1 MSKNKRKNIMIKG
14 IIIGVLGI
22 AALFLGNNY
31 NKFDVTQKEQAIVS
45 AVNLMIDYVHFSP
58 KKRNDEFSK
67 QFYADYIKN
76 LDGMKRFLTQEDI
89 DKLEKYKTG
98 LDDEIL
104 NDNLE
109 FFDLSNTLINNAI
122 DKTESF
128 YEELLEKPFDFSVDD
143 SIELDPEKRDWAKN
157 DAELKEQWRKYFKYD
172 VLVRVMNKL
181 EAQEKNDTL
190 KAEEIKTFDDLEKE
204 SRDKVRERYEDL
216 FKRLGK
222 VERAD
227 RFEVYVNSFANLFDP
242 HTEYFSPKDK
252 EDFDI
257 RMGGKLE
264 GIGARLQTDGDFTKI
279 INIIPGG
286 PAWKGKELEEND
298 LILKVAQ
305 ENSDEYVDLTGMRID
320 KVVTYIRGKKGTK
333 VKLEVKKPDGTI
345 KIIEITRDEVIIEEG
360 KAKSAILGYKSL
372 KGSDEIASLDNG
384 NIHTGNNSS
393 DSSVVIDNIGFIR
406 LPSFYSDFKS
416 RDGENC
422 SKDIKKELAKLKDK
436 KVNGIILDL
445 RSNGGGSLRDVI
457 TMGGF
462 FIEEGPIVQVKP
474 GKADPYVHSDEDSSV
489 EYDGP
494 LVILVNEMSASASEI
509 LAAAMQDYKRAVI
522 VGSKATFGKGTVQ
535 RFFDLDNIIRASSD
549 IKPLGNLKV
558 TTQKFYRINGGSTQ
572 LKGVESDLVLPD
584 RYKYMDV
591 GERDYDH
598 ALPWDKIPP
607 LKYDQNVFKL
617 NHLDEIIQREEKRVA
632 QDSAFI
638 YIDENAKKIKEYSEK
653 TLVPINIDKYKT
665 WKEERKKED
674 DHFKGKLNNLIPGIT
689 VKNLE
694 VDIPHIQMDSSRI
707 GRNESWLKNIKKDQ
721 YIKEAIFVM
730 KDIIDLEKK

>member
-1 MSKNKRKNIMIKG
+1 MIKG
-14 IIIGVLGI
+14 IIIGILGI
-22 AALFLGNNY
+22 ASFLLSNNY
-31 NKFDVTQKEQAIVS
+31 NKFDTTEKEQAIIYTVQ
-45 AVNLMIDYVHFSP
+45 AMVDYVHFSP
-58 KKRNDEFSK
+58 KKIDDDFSK

-89 DKLEKYKTG
+89 DKLKQYETN

-104 NDNLE
+104 HQNLE

-122 DKTESF
+122 DKTENF
-128 YEELLEKPFDFSVDD
+128 YEELLDKPFDFSADD
-143 SIELDPEKRDWAKN
+143 EVELAPEKRTWAQD
-157 DAELKEQWRKYFKYD
+157 DAELKEQWRKFFKYD
-172 VLVRVMNKL
+172 VLVRVTNKL
-181 EAQEKNDTL
+181 EEQKKQAKDSTETK
-190 KAEEIKTFDDLEKE
+190 EIKTFAELEKE
-204 SRDKVRERYEDL
+204 SREKVKERYKDV
-216 FKRLGK
+216 FKRFGK
-222 VERAD
+222 IERAD

-345 KIIEITRDEVIIEEG
+345 KVIEITRDEVIIEEG
-360 KAKSAILGYKSL
+360 KAKSAIVGYKIND
-372 KGSDEIASLDNG
+372 KDNEIASLNG
-384 NIHTGNNSS
+384 NPPVST
-393 DSSVVIDNIGFIR
+393 DSMTVIDNIGFIR

-422 SKDIKKELAKLKDK
+422 SKDIKKELSKLKDK
-436 KVNGIILDL
+436 HVKGIILDL

-462 FIEEGPIVQVKP
+462 FIKDGPIVQVKP
-474 GKADPYVHSDEDSSV
+474 GKEEPYVHSDNDRSV

-535 RFFDLDNIIRASSD
+535 RFFDLDNIRRISDD

-572 LKGVESDLVLPD
+572 LKGVESDIVLPD
-584 RYKYMDV
+584 RYQYMDV

-598 ALPWDKIPP
+598 ALPWDKIPS
-607 LKYDQNVFKL
+607 LDYSQNVFRL
-617 NHLDEIIQREEKRVA
+617 NHLDEIVNRSQERIEK
-632 QDSAFI
+632 DSAFI
-638 YIDENAKKIKEYSEK
+638 YINENARKIKEYSDK
-653 TLVPINIDKYKT
+653 TLVPINIDKYNQ
-665 WKEERKKED
+665 WKETRKKED
-674 DHFKGKLNNLIPGIT
+674 EHFKGKLNTVIPGIS

-694 VDIPHIQMDSSRI
+694 VDLLHIQMDSSRI
-707 GRNESWLKNIKKDQ
+707 GRNENWLKNIKKDQ
-721 YIKEAIFVM
+721 NVKEAILVI
-730 KDIIDLEKK
+730 KDILDLEKK

>member
-1 MSKNKRKNIMIKG
+1 MTKSKSKNIMIKG
-14 IIIGVLGI
+14 IIIGILGI
-22 AALFLGNNY
+22 ASFLLSNNY
-31 NKFDVTQKEQAIVS
+31 NKFDTTEKEQAIIYTVQ
-45 AVNLMIDYVHFSP
+45 AMVDYVHFSP
-58 KKRNDEFSK
+58 KKIDDDFSK

-89 DKLEKYKTG
+89 DKLKQYETN

-104 NDNLE
+104 HQNLE

-122 DKTESF
+122 DKTENF
-128 YEELLEKPFDFSVDD
+128 YEELLDKPFDFSADD
-143 SIELDPEKRDWAKN
+143 EVELAPEKRTWAQD
-157 DAELKEQWRKYFKYD
+157 DAELKEQWRKFFKYD
-172 VLVRVMNKL
+172 VLVRVINKL
-181 EAQEKNDTL
+181 EEQKKQAKDSTETK
-190 KAEEIKTFDDLEKE
+190 EIKTFAELEKE
-204 SRDKVRERYEDL
+204 SREKVKERYKDV
-216 FKRLGK
+216 FKRFGK
-222 VERAD
+222 IERAD

-345 KIIEITRDEVIIEEG
+345 KVIEITRDEVIIEEG
-360 KAKSAILGYKSL
+360 KAKSAIVGYKIND
-372 KGSDEIASLDNG
+372 KDNEIASLNG
-384 NIHTGNNSS
+384 NPPVST
-393 DSSVVIDNIGFIR
+393 DSMTVIDNIGFIR

-422 SKDIKKELAKLKDK
+422 SKDIKKELSKLKDK
-436 KVNGIILDL
+436 HVKGIILDL

-462 FIEEGPIVQVKP
+462 FIKDGPIVQVKP
-474 GKADPYVHSDEDSSV
+474 GKEEPYVHSDNDRSV

-535 RFFDLDNIIRASSD
+535 RFFDLDNIRRISDD

-572 LKGVESDLVLPD
+572 LKGVESDIVLPD
-584 RYKYMDV
+584 RYQYMDV

-598 ALPWDKIPP
+598 ALPWDKIPS
-607 LKYDQNVFKL
+607 LDYSQNVFRL
-617 NHLDEIIQREEKRVA
+617 NHLDEIVNRSQERIEK
-632 QDSAFI
+632 DSAFI
-638 YIDENAKKIKEYSEK
+638 YINENARKIKEYSDK
-653 TLVPINIDKYKT
+653 TLVPINIDKYNQ
-665 WKEERKKED
+665 WKETRKKED
-674 DHFKGKLNNLIPGIT
+674 EHFKGKLNTVIPGIS

-694 VDIPHIQMDSSRI
+694 VDLLHIQMDSSRI
-707 GRNESWLKNIKKDQ
+707 GRNENWLKNIKKDQ
-721 YIKEAIFVM
+721 NVKEAILVI
-730 KDIIDLEKK
+730 KDILDLEKK

>member
-1 MSKNKRKNIMIKG
+1 MTKSKSKNIMIKG
-14 IIIGVLGI
+14 IIIGILGI
-22 AALFLGNNY
+22 ASFLLSNNY
-31 NKFDVTQKEQAIVS
+31 NKFNNTEKEQAIIYTVQ
-45 AVNLMIDYVHFSP
+45 AMVDYVHFSP
-58 KKRNDEFSK
+58 KKIDDDFSK

-89 DKLEKYKTG
+89 DKLKQYETN

-104 NDNLE
+104 HQNLE

-128 YEELLEKPFDFSVDD
+128 YEELLDKPFDFSADD
-143 SIELDPEKRDWAKN
+143 KIELDPEKRTWAK
-157 DAELKEQWRKYFKYD
+157 DDVELKEQWRKFFKYD
-172 VLVRVMNKL
+172 VLVRVTNKL
-181 EAQEKNDTL
+181 EEQKKQAKDST
-190 KAEEIKTFDDLEKE
+190 KTKEIKTFAELEKD
-204 SRDKVRERYEDL
+204 SREKVKERYKDV
-216 FKRLGK
+216 FKRFGK
-222 VERAD
+222 IERAD

-345 KIIEITRDEVIIEEG
+345 KVIEITRDEVIIEEG
-360 KAKSAILGYKSL
+360 KAKSALVGYKFDDKAS
-372 KGSDEIASLDNG
+372 ETASL
-384 NIHTGNNSS
+384 NSNPPVS
-393 DSSVVIDNIGFIR
+393 TDSTTVIDNIGFIR

-416 RDGENC
+416 RNGENC
-422 SKDIKKELAKLKDK
+422 SKDIKKELSKLKDK
-436 KVNGIILDL
+436 HVKGVILDL

-462 FIEEGPIVQVKP
+462 FIKEGPIVQVKP
-474 GKADPYVHSDEDSSV
+474 GKEDPYVHSDNDRSV

-535 RFFDLDNIIRASSD
+535 RFFDLDNIRRISDD

-572 LKGVESDLVLPD
+572 LKGVESDIVLPD
-584 RYKYMDV
+584 RYQYMDV

-598 ALPWDKIPP
+598 ALPWDKIPS
-607 LKYDQNVFKL
+607 LDYSQNVFRL
-617 NHLDEIIQREEKRVA
+617 DHLDEIVKRSQERIEK
-632 QDSAFI
+632 DSAFI
-638 YIDENAKKIKEYSEK
+638 YINENARKIKEYSDK
-653 TLVPINIDKYKT
+653 TLVPINIDKYNQ
-665 WKEERKKED
+665 WKEKRKKED
-674 DHFKGKLNNLIPGIT
+674 EHFKGKLNTVIPGIS

-694 VDIPHIQMDSSRI
+694 VDLPHIQMDSSRI
-707 GRNESWLKNIKKDQ
+707 GRNENWLKNIKKDQ
-721 YIKEAIFVM
+721 NVKEAILVI
-730 KDIIDLEKK
+730 KDIIDLEK

>member
-1 MSKNKRKNIMIKG
+1 MTKSKSKNIMIKG
-14 IIIGVLGI
+14 IIIGILGI
-22 AALFLGNNY
+22 ASFLLSNNY
-31 NKFDVTQKEQAIVS
+31 NKFDTTEKEQAIIYTVQ
-45 AVNLMIDYVHFSP
+45 AMVDYVHFSP
-58 KKRNDEFSK
+58 KKIDDDFSK

-89 DKLEKYKTG
+89 DKLKQYETN

-104 NDNLE
+104 HQNLE

-122 DKTESF
+122 DKTENF
-128 YEELLEKPFDFSVDD
+128 YEELLDKPFDFSADD
-143 SIELDPEKRDWAKN
+143 EVELAPEKRTWAQD
-157 DAELKEQWRKYFKYD
+157 DAELKEQWRKFFKYD
-172 VLVRVMNKL
+172 VLVRVINKL
-181 EAQEKNDTL
+181 EEQKKQAKDSTETK
-190 KAEEIKTFDDLEKE
+190 EIKTFAELEKE
-204 SRDKVRERYEDL
+204 SREKVKERYKDV
-216 FKRLGK
+216 FKRFGK
-222 VERAD
+222 IERAD

-345 KIIEITRDEVIIEEG
+345 KVIEITRDEVIIEEG
-360 KAKSAILGYKSL
+360 KAKSAIVGYKIND
-372 KGSDEIASLDNG
+372 KDNEIASLNG
-384 NIHTGNNSS
+384 NPPVST
-393 DSSVVIDNIGFIR
+393 DSMTVIDNIGFIR

-422 SKDIKKELAKLKDK
+422 SKDIKKELSKLKDK
-436 KVNGIILDL
+436 HVKGIILDL

-462 FIEEGPIVQVKP
+462 FIKDGPIVQVKP
-474 GKADPYVHSDEDSSV
+474 GKEEPYVHSDNDRSV

-535 RFFDLDNIIRASSD
+535 RFFDLDNIRRISDD

-572 LKGVESDLVLPD
+572 LKGVESDIVLPD
-584 RYKYMDV
+584 RYQYMDV

-598 ALPWDKIPP
+598 ALPWDKIPS
-607 LKYDQNVFKL
+607 LDYSQNVFRL
-617 NHLDEIIQREEKRVA
+617 NHLDEIVNRSQERIEK
-632 QDSAFI
+632 DSAFI
-638 YIDENAKKIKEYSEK
+638 YINENARKIKEYSDK
-653 TLVPINIDKYKT
+653 TLVPINIDKYNQ
-665 WKEERKKED
+665 WKETRKKED
-674 DHFKGKLNNLIPGIT
+674 EHFKGKLNTVIPGIS

-694 VDIPHIQMDSSRI
+694 VDLLHIQMDSSRI
-707 GRNESWLKNIKKDQ
+707 GRNENWLKNIKKDQ
-721 YIKEAIFVM
+721 NVKEAILVI
-730 KDIIDLEKK
+730 KDILELEKK

>member
-1 MSKNKRKNIMIKG
+1 MIKG

-22 AALFLGNNY
+22 ATFLLSNNY
-31 NKFDVTQKEQAIVS
+31 RKFDTGKKEQAIVY
-45 AVNLMIDYVHFSP
+45 AVKNMVDYVHFSP
-58 KKRNDEFSK
+58 KKINDSFSE
-67 QFYADYIKN
+67 QFYADYLKN

-89 DKLEKYKTG
+89 DKLVVYKTG

-104 NDNLE
+104 NESLE
-109 FFDLSNTLINNAI
+109 FFNLSNDLINKAI
-122 DKTESF
+122 DKTQSF
-128 YEELLEKPFDFSVDD
+128 YEEILEKPFDFSIDD
-143 SIELDPEKRDWAKN
+143 EVELDPEKRDWAKN
-157 DAELKEQWRKYFKYD
+157 DSELKEQWRKYFKYD
-172 VLVRVMNKL
+172 VLVQVTNKI

-190 KAEEIKTFDDLEKE
+190 KSEDIKTFDELEKE
-204 SRDKVRERYEDL
+204 SREKVKERYKDF

-305 ENSDEYVDLTGMRID
+305 ENSDEFVDLTGMRID

-333 VKLEVKKPDGTI
+333 VKLEVKKSDGTI
-345 KIIEITRDEVIIEEG
+345 KIIEITRDEVILEEG
-360 KAKSAILGYKSL
+360 KAKSAILDYK
-372 KGSDEIASLDNG
+372 KINGSNEIASSNSG
-384 NIHTGNNSS
+384 INVINTGTNVIKYG
-393 DSSVVIDNIGFIR
+393 DSTLVVDNIGFIR

-416 RDGENC
+416 KDGENC

-436 KVNGIILDL
+436 KVKGIILDL

-457 TMGGF
+457 TMAGF
-462 FIEEGPIVQVKP
+462 FIENGPIVQVKP
-474 GKADPYVHSDEDSSV
+474 GKEDPYVHSDNDSSV

-509 LAAAMQDYKRAVI
+509 MAAAMQDYKRAVI
-522 VGSKATFGKGTVQ
+522 IGSKATFGKGTVQ
-535 RFFDLDNIIRASSD
+535 RFFDLDNLRIGSDD

-572 LKGVESDLVLPD
+572 LKGVESDIVLPD
-584 RYKYMDV
+584 RYQYMDV

-598 ALPWDKIPP
+598 ALPWDKIRS
-607 LKYDQNVFKL
+607 LDYDQNVFKL
-617 NHLDEIIQREEKRVA
+617 NHLAEIVQRDRERIEK
-632 QDSAFI
+632 DSAFI
-638 YIDENAKKIKEYSEK
+638 YIAENAKKIKEYSDK
-653 TLVPINIDKYKT
+653 TLIPINLDKYKL
-665 WKEERKKED
+665 WKLQRQKVDDYFKE
-674 DHFKGKLNNLIPGIT
+674 KLRTVIPEIT

-694 VDIPHIQMDSSRI
+694 VDMPHIQMDSSRI
-707 GRNESWLKNIKKDQ
+707 GRNENWLENIKKDQ
-721 YIKEAIFVM
+721 YIKEAILVV